1 VPPLIRWKEPGDDS
15 GIVDL
20 VRTELVPL
28 SPRNHPRD
36 SRMRSDVLTRL
47 RRGATLVA
55 SRSQRSEPFGFL
67 HMEFRDTTLFIDLLA
82 VDSSRQ
88 NRRWG
93 TELMMQAEKHGR
105 SKGCKEARLF
115 VDDTNVRGMRF
126 YDKLG
131 YSVVRHIKAIHS
143 FELVKPLVPF
153 HG

>member
-1 VPPLIRWKEPGDDS
+1 LIRWRQPGDDS

-36 SRMRSDVLTRL
+36 SRLRSDVLTRL

-55 SRSQRSEPFGFL
+55 SRNQRSEPFGLL
-67 HMEFRDTTLFIDLLA
+67 HMEFRDRTLFIDLLA
-82 VDSSRQ
+82 VQSSRQ

-93 TELMMQAEKHGR
+93 SELMSQAEKYGR
-105 SKGCKEARLF
+105 DKGCTEARLF
-115 VDDTNVRGMRF
+115 VDDTNVRGLRF

-131 YSVVRHIKAIHS
+131 YSVVRHIQQVQC
-143 FELVKPLVPF
+143 FELVKPLVSF
-153 HG
+153 YG